1 LQQRSRFLIQGG
13 RRFLAIHFETLI
25 PRSALCNASACIYG
39 GIRASTRALNPHLG
53 DFLMTDKRNPVSS
66 SHREQTRPV
75 FSARKV
81 ALMASVVTGL
91 AVYGFSS
98 SSDRFDIFSSA
109 AHAQV
114 GNAVSSAAQPIGF
127 ADMVERVKPSVIS
140 VKVTMKEETTDAN
153 NKDDD
158 DMSGSPMER
167 FFRQFG
173 GPNGGPQNPG
183 RNGRHGEMMGQGS
196 GFFIS
201 SDGYAVT
208 NNHVVDGVDK
218 VEVTT
223 DAGKTYTAKVIGTD
237 PRTDVALIKVEGGSD
252 FPFAKL
258 SEGKARIGDWV
269 LAVGNPFGL
278 GGTVTAG
285 IVSAS
290 GRDIGSGP
298 YDDFIQID
306 APVNKGNSGGPA
318 FNMQGEV
325 VGVNTAIYSPS
336 GGSVGIAFSIPAS
349 TVKNV
354 IAQLKDKGSV
364 SRGWIG
370 VQIQPVTRDIADSMG
385 LKQAEGAL
393 VADPQKNGPAARAGI
408 EAGDVI
414 TAVNGQTVKD
424 ARELARIIGGFAPGS
439 VVKLDL
445 VHKGKSNVV
454 SLSLGQ
460 LPNAQEAK
468 ADIDAEGKAATHG
481 TDVPRLGLMVA
492 PAGKVDGAGK
502 EGVVVMK
509 VEPKSAAA
517 DRGLKK
523 GDVILE
529 VAGKS
534 VSNPDDVGEAIEAA
548 RTDKKNSVLMRLRS
562 GDASHYVAV
571 PLANG

>member
-1 LQQRSRFLIQGG
+1 MTDYRSQ
-13 RRFLAIHFETLI
+13 T
-25 PRSALCNASACIYG
+25 RSLF
-39 GIRASTRALNPHLG
+39 STRKL
-53 DFLMTDKRNPVSS
+53 
-66 SHREQTRPV
+66 
-75 FSARKV
+75 

-91 AVYGFSS
+91 GFAVYGFGPSS
-98 SSDRFDIFSSA
+98 GNFNIIGA
-109 AHAQV
+109 ARAEV
-114 GNAVSSAAQPIGF
+114 SNAVPNAAQPTGF
-127 ADMVERVKPSVIS
+127 ADLVERVKPSVIS
-140 VKVTMKEETTDAN
+140 VKVTMKETAADAGS
-153 NKDDD
+153 KSDDD
-158 DMSGSPMER
+158 GSGSPMER

-173 GPNGGPQNPG
+173 GPEGSPQNPG
-183 RNGRHGEMMGQGS
+183 RDGRHGMMAQGS

-201 SDGYAVT
+201 SDGFAVT
-208 NNHVVDGVDK
+208 NNHVVDGADK

-237 PRTDVALIKVEGGSD
+237 PRTDLALIQVEGVSD
-252 FPFAKL
+252 LPYVKL

-285 IVSAS
+285 IVSAN

-336 GGSVGIAFSIPAS
+336 GGSVGIAFSIPAA

-370 VQIQPVTRDIADSMG
+370 VQIQPVTQDIADGMG
-385 LKQAEGAL
+385 LKQAVGAL
-393 VADPQKNGPAARAGI
+393 VADPQKDGPAAKAGI
-408 EAGDVI
+408 DSGDII
-414 TAVNGQTVKD
+414 TAVNGQSIKD
-424 ARELARIIGGFAPGS
+424 ARELARTIGGFAPGS
-439 VVKLDL
+439 TVKLDVL
-445 VHKGKSNVV
+445 HKGKSKTV
-454 SLSLGQ
+454 SLTLGQ

-468 ADIDAEGKAATHG
+468 ADIDADRTQG
-481 TDVPRLGLMVA
+481 TDVPRLGMTVA
-492 PAGKVDGAGK
+492 PAGK
-502 EGVVVMK
+502 EGVVVTK

-517 DRGLKK
+517 DRGIKK

-529 VAGKS
+529 VAGKT
-534 VSNPDDVGEAIEAA
+534 VSNPGDVREALEAA
-548 RTDKKNSVLMRLRS
+548 RTDKKSSVLMRLRS

>member
-1 LQQRSRFLIQGG
+1 MIDQGN
-13 RRFLAIHFETLI
+13 
-25 PRSALCNASACIYG
+25 SA
-39 GIRASTRALNPHLG
+39 
-53 DFLMTDKRNPVSS
+53 SS
-66 SHREQTRPV
+66 SHREQTRSL

-81 ALMASVVTGL
+81 MLMASVVTGL

-98 SSDRFDIFSSA
+98 SSDRFDIFGSA

-114 GNAVSSAAQPIGF
+114 GNAASSAVQTFGF
-127 ADMVERVKPSVIS
+127 ADVVERVKPSVIS
-140 VKVTMKEETTDAN
+140 VKVTMKDKAADAS
-153 NKDDD
+153 NKDDAD
-158 DMSGSPMER
+158 EPGSPMER

-173 GPNGGPQNPG
+173 GPNGEFQNPG
-183 RNGRHGEMMGQGS
+183 RNGRRGTMGQGS

-208 NNHVVDGVDK
+208 NNHVVEGADK

-223 DAGKTYTAKVIGTD
+223 DAGKTYTAKVVGTD
-237 PRTDVALIKVEGGSD
+237 PRTDLALIKVEGGSD
-252 FPFAKL
+252 FSFAKL
-258 SEGKARIGDWV
+258 SADKARIGDWV

-318 FNMQGEV
+318 FNMRGEV

-336 GGSVGIAFSIPAS
+336 GGSVGIAFSIPAA

-354 IAQLKDKGSV
+354 IAQLKDNGSV

-370 VQIQPVTRDIADSMG
+370 VQIQPVTQDIADGMG
-385 LKQAEGAL
+385 LKQAQGAL
-393 VADPQKNGPAARAGI
+393 VADPQKDGPAAKAGV

-414 TAVNGQTVKD
+414 TAANGQPVKD

-439 VVKLDL
+439 TVKLDVL
-445 VHKGKSNVV
+445 HKGKSKVV
-454 SLSLGQ
+454 SLTLGQ
-460 LPNAQEAK
+460 LPNAEQAK
-468 ADIDAEGKAATHG
+468 ADSEADGKGSTHG
-481 TDVPRLGLMVA
+481 TDVPHLGLTLA
-492 PAGKVDGAGK
+492 PEGKADGASK
-502 EGVVVMK
+502 QGVVITK

-529 VAGKS
+529 VAGKN
-534 VSNPDDVGEAIEAA
+534 VTKPGDVGDALEAA
-548 RTDKKNSVLMRLRS
+548 RTDKKSSVLMRLRS
-562 GDASHYVAV
+562 GDASRYVAV
-571 PLANG
+571 PLASG